1 MDRQMVIKDMESAW
15 ANSARW
21 RGIRRPYSAEDVYRL
36 RGTVEIEHTLARR
49 GAQRLWSLLQED
61 GYIAAL
67 SVVTGSQAVQQV
79 KAGLPSIYL
88 SGWQVAG
95 DMNTALQTYPDQSMY
110 PADSGPSLVKRIN
123 NALLR
128 ADQIDHLRGKNGT
141 DWLAPIVA
149 DAEAGFGGLLNV
161 HELMKAYIEA
171 GAAGVHLED
180 QLASLKKCGHLGGKV
195 LVPTREFVTKLVSAR
210 LAADICGVETILVAR
225 TDAESATI
233 LANDID
239 EYDREFM
246 TGERTPEGFQRVRG
260 GVEAAIH
267 RGLAYCPHAD
277 LIWFETKTPDL
288 AEAQKFSEA
297 INDRFPGKLLAYN
310 CSPSFN
316 WKRYLTDD
324 QCESF
329 QRELGAMGY
338 KYQFVTL
345 SGFHSVNHAMFVLAK
360 EYRKRGMA
368 AYAEL
373 QEAEFASEEHGY
385 EAVRHQEF
393 VGAGYFDE
401 VTRIATHGF
410 TSTLALEGSTEQEQ
424 FQLAPDA
431 H

>member
-1 MDRQMVIKDMESAW
+1 VDIE
-15 ANSARW
+15 
-21 RGIRRPYSAEDVYRL
+21 YS
-36 RGTVEIEHTLARR
+36 LAKR
-49 GAQRLWSLLQED
+49 GAAKLWELLQGD
-61 GYIAAL
+61 KHIAAL

-79 KAGLPSIYL
+79 TAGLKSIYI

-95 DMNTALQTYPDQSMY
+95 DVNNSLQTYPDQSMY
-110 PADSGPSLVKRIN
+110 PADSAPNLVRRIN

-128 ADQIDHLRGKNGT
+128 ADQIAHMKGQNSV
-141 DWLAPIVA
+141 DWLVPIVA
-149 DAEAGFGGLLNV
+149 DAEAGFGGLLNA
-161 HELMKAYIEA
+161 HELMKAFIVA

-210 LAADICGVETILVAR
+210 LAADLMGVDTFIIAR

-239 EYDREFM
+239 EYDHEFM
-246 TGERTPEGFQRVRG
+246 TGERTPEGFQRVRC

-288 AEAQKFSEA
+288 PEARKFAEAIHEQY
-297 INDRFPGKLLAYN
+297 PGKLLAYN

-316 WKRYLTDD
+316 WKKYLNDS
-324 QCESF
+324 ELASF
-329 QRELGAMGY
+329 QNELGALGY

-345 SGFHSVNHAMFVLAK
+345 SGFHSVNHSMFLLAQ
-360 EYRKRGMA
+360 EYKDRGMA
-368 AYAEL
+368 AYARL
-373 QEAEFASEEHGY
+373 QEAEFASEKDGY
-385 EAVRHQEF
+385 GATRHQEF

-401 VTRIATHGF
+401 VTRVATHGF
-410 TSTLALEGSTEQEQ
+410 TSTLALEGSTEEEQ
-424 FQLAPDA
+424 FKTASGD
-431 H
+431 